1 MDENRA
7 FIHRKEEERYQSES
21 VHGSHP
27 TEKEITKLKA
37 SILYLFIHLFIYLF
51 WRVCVCVC
59 VCVCVLASIMNNVE
73 KSLGSLPDQ
82 IRDK

>member
-1 MDENRA
+1 MRTVHA
-7 FIHRKEEERYQSES
+7 FS
-21 VHGSHP
+21 GSHP
-27 TEKEITKLKA
+27 LEKEITKLKA

-59 VCVCVLASIMNNVE
+59 VLASIMNNVE
-73 KSLGSLPDQ
+73 KTLGSLPDQ